1 MKKVSSILGKHR
13 HWLSR
18 SPVVVAQELEFLD
31 EDLASDSLL
40 GFDNVSD
47 SLGMLAVHYGIQ
59 GEVAIF
65 DGDETGWE
73 NVARSM
79 MYRYWALMLKARS
92 FSNTR
97 FLQGIKTVPDL
108 SNHLSHAA
116 CLLAA
121 FMAADRRDLASST
134 ADVLAGML
142 SVPGAVDARFMKARH
157 FEPFMLWLYSVYS
170 QQGAVAQIE
179 SMNLGIYQ
187 SVIDNWNDEQQLAV
201 VLEELGRYHLANAQD
216 NGGAWKPEFKSPPF
230 DLLLVE
236 VGAIYRARQQLG
248 LPSPTVTNPLLYV
261 GTAASRHLVFSPDEL
276 VVRVESAYR
285 RFFGGT

>member
-1 MKKVSSILGKHR
+1 LKKLSRILEQHR

-18 SPVVVAQELEFLD
+18 SPVMVAQELEFLD

-47 SLGMLAVHYGIQ
+47 SLGMLAVHYGIR

-73 NVARSM
+73 DVARSM
-79 MYRYWALMLKARS
+79 MYRYWALMLRAKS

-97 FLQGIKTVPDL
+97 FLHGIKTVPDL

-142 SVPGAVDARFMKARH
+142 SVPGAVDARFLKGRH

-170 QQGAVAQIE
+170 QEEAAAQIG
-179 SMNLGIYQ
+179 SMNLGVYQ
-187 SVIDNWNDEQQLAV
+187 SVIDNWADEQQLAV
-201 VLEELGRYHLANAQD
+201 ALAELGRYHLANAED

-230 DLLLVE
+230 DVLLVE
-236 VGAIYRARQQLG
+236 VGAIYRVRQQLG
-248 LPSPTVTNPLLYV
+248 LSAPTVTTPLFSM
-261 GTAASRHLVFSPDEL
+261 GTSALSHLVFSPDEV
-276 VVRVESAYR
+276 VVRVETAYR
-285 RFFGGT
+285 SFFG